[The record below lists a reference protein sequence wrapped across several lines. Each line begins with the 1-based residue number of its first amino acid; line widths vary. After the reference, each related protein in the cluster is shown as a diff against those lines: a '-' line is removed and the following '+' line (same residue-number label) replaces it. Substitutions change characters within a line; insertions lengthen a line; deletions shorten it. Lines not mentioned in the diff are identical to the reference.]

1 MSIYRTTTDSFPLLS
16 GGMNR
21 QYEED
26 SMSVLLKVQ
35 DLKTQFNTEHGV
47 VKAVDGVSYEL
58 DENEIIGIAI

>member
-1 MSIYRTTTDSFPLLS
+1 
-16 GGMNR
+16 
-21 QYEED
+21 
-26 SMSVLLKVQ
+26 MSVLLKVQ